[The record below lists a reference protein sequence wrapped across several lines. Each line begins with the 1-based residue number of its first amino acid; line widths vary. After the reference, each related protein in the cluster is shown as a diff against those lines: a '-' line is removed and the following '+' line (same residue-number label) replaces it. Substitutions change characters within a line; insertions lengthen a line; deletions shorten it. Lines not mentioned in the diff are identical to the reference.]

1 MLQKNLVDLRITF
14 YYISRKLRDR
24 QFMEKIIKRP
34 KTELGSLEMRLLAY
48 VQMRKMDV
56 VRTEEIAA
64 ALKIT
69 PKQERE
75 LLSRMSRSGV
85 IIRLKR
91 GIYLVPPRLP
101 AGGRLAVSEYY
112 ILSRLMREVGGKY
125 QVSGPN
131 TFYLYGFDNQVP
143 NRVYVYNNRISGEKN
158 IGGFDYVF
166 MKIPGSWLGAST
178 ESAAPDGGKFF
189 VATKARA
196 LLDAVYD
203 WSRYNT
209 IPRAYQ
215 WIATAI
221 KKDISFLDEFTRAS
235 LKYGNKATMRRIGYL
250 LAVSGVPENMLREFK
265 RKAGSMKSLIKWI
278 PGMPAKGSVNKEWGL
293 IVNGNIE
300 TG

>member
-1 MLQKNLVDLRITF
+1 
-14 YYISRKLRDR
+14 
-24 QFMEKIIKRP
+24 MEKIIKRP

-91 GIYLVPPRLP
+91 GVYLVPPRLP

-112 ILSRLMREVGGKY
+112 ILSRLMREIGGKY

-131 TFYLYGFDNQVP
+131 AFYLYGFDDQVP
-143 NRVYVYNNRISGEKN
+143 NRIYVYNNRMSGEKN
-158 IGGFDYVF
+158 IGGSDFVF

-178 ESAAPDGGKFF
+178 ESATPDGEKIFI
-189 VATKARA
+189 ATKARA

-221 KKDISFLDEFTRAS
+221 EKDPAFLEEFTEVS
-235 LKYGNKATMRRIGYL
+235 LKYGNKATIRRIGYL
-250 LAVSGVPENMLREFK
+250 LAVSGVSENMLRGFK
-265 RKAGSMKSLIKWI
+265 KKAGSMKSLIKWI
-278 PGMPAKGSVNKEWGL
+278 PGKPAKGSVNREWGL
-293 IVNGNIE
+293 IVNGAVE
-300 TG
+300 TD

>member
-1 MLQKNLVDLRITF
+1 
-14 YYISRKLRDR
+14 
-24 QFMEKIIKRP
+24 MEKIIKRP

-101 AGGRLAVSEYY
+101 AGGRLSVSEYY

-178 ESAAPDGGKFF
+178 ESAAPDGEKFF
-189 VATKARA
+189 IATKARA

-221 KKDISFLDEFTRAS
+221 KKDTSFLDEFTRAS

-265 RKAGSMKSLIKWI
+265 KKAGSMKSLIKWI

>member
-1 MLQKNLVDLRITF
+1 
-14 YYISRKLRDR
+14 
-24 QFMEKIIKRP
+24 MEKIIKRP
-34 KTELGSLEMRLLAY
+34 KTKLGSLEMRLLAY
-48 VQMRKMDV
+48 VQMRKVDV

-75 LLSRMSRSGV
+75 LLSRMNRSGV

-91 GIYLVPPRLP
+91 GVYLVPFRLP

-112 ILSRLMREVGGKY
+112 ILSRLMREIGGKY

-131 TFYLYGFDNQVP
+131 AFYFYGFDNQVP

-158 IGGFDYVF
+158 IGGFDFVF
-166 MKIPGSWLGAST
+166 MKIPDSWLGAST
-178 ESAAPDGGKFF
+178 ESAAPDGEKIFI
-189 VATKARA
+189 ATKARA

-209 IPRAYQ
+209 IPRSYR
-215 WIATAI
+215 WITTAI
-221 KKDISFLDEFTRAS
+221 KKDPAFLEEFTEVS

-250 LAVSGVPENMLREFK
+250 LAVSGVSGNLLRGFIK
-265 RKAGSMKSLIKWI
+265 KAGSMKSLIKWI
-278 PGMPAKGSVNKEWGL
+278 PRKPAKGSVNKEWGL
-293 IVNGNIE
+293 IVNGAIE

>member
-1 MLQKNLVDLRITF
+1 MGN
-14 YYISRKLRDR
+14 
-24 QFMEKIIKRP
+24 IIKRP
-34 KTELGSLEMRLLAY
+34 KAELGSLEMRLLAY
-48 VQMRKMDV
+48 VQMRKVDV

-91 GIYLVPPRLP
+91 GVYLVPFRLP

-112 ILSRLMREVGGKY
+112 ILSRLMREIGGKY

-131 TFYLYGFDNQVP
+131 ALYLYGFDDQVP

-166 MKIPGSWLGAST
+166 MEISNNRLGAST
-178 ESAAPDGGKFF
+178 EFAAPDGEKIFI
-189 VATKARA
+189 ATKARA

-215 WIATAI
+215 WIVTAI
-221 KKDISFLDEFTRAS
+221 KKDHAFLDEFTRTS

-250 LAVSGVPENMLREFK
+250 LAISGVSIDILRGFK
-265 RKAGSMKSLIKWI
+265 KKAGSMKSLIKWI
-278 PGMPAKGSVNKEWGL
+278 PGKPAKGSVNREWGL
-293 IVNGNIE
+293 IVNGAI
-300 TG
+300 